1 MVEEDIFAVLGPLVS
16 DEVYPGVAPAEASV
30 PRITY
35 HWIGGRPL
43 NFLAGVP
50 DKRNGRLQVDV
61 WSTDDME
68 AARIIRQAEDAIRLD
83 PRLLG
88 QTEAGAISDHEPDTG
103 LYARKQSFSIW
114 FTN

>member
-16 DEVYPGVAPAEASV
+16 DEVYPGVAPPEANS

-35 HWIGGRPL
+35 HWIGGKPL
-43 NFLAGVP
+43 NFLEGVP

-61 WSTDDME
+61 WAKLDTE
-68 AARIIRQAEDAIRLD
+68 AARIIRRVEDAIRLD

-88 QTEAGAISDHEPDTG
+88 MSESGAQSDHEPDTG
-103 LYARKQSFSIW
+103 LYARKQTFSIW
-114 FTN
+114 FKD